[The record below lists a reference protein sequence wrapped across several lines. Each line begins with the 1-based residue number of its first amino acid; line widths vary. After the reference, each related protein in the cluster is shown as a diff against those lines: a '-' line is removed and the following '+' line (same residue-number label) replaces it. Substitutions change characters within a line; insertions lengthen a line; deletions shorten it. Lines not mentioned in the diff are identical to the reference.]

1 VTTPPQ
7 AAASS
12 LLALTQCRA
21 SSPLPLLRG
30 LCSGLVRAS
39 MSKRGNVQQCAWADC
54 HKTTDD
60 PRRFGVR
67 RPIDALLVDVLLKA
81 LPHSAVLCN
90 QHGQAWNRHV
100 DQLSSSTVAVAPSP
114 SAQRVDALVSAAA
127 VAASPPRLSSSS
139 PSSSSSSSFASHSAS
154 SFDCLLAADAI
165 NSQPLPSTHHP
176 PAPSTAASPRR
187 ALSALSLNTSTR
199 RRPYQRRHATPLKK
213 KLEVVRAVSAAQTDA
228 EREAV
233 LSGYSAAADD
243 LRRYTQAV
251 TKNAQLPR
259 EQRRPLTAKRL
270 LGAGKKRAL
279 DDNKEAELEQWVMS
293 KRRCEARLSVSEL
306 DIKDGGA
313 GSVQE
318 QGQQQVGPGFH
329 AAPSSVHPPG
339 HHHQGG
345 RHGGDPDC

>member
-1 VTTPPQ
+1 VNTPP
-7 AAASS
+7 
-12 LLALTQCRA
+12 
-21 SSPLPLLRG
+21 
-30 LCSGLVRAS
+30 
-39 MSKRGNVQQCAWADC
+39 
-54 HKTTDD
+54 
-60 PRRFGVR
+60 
-67 RPIDALLVDVLLKA
+67 
-81 LPHSAVLCN
+81 
-90 QHGQAWNRHV
+90 
-100 DQLSSSTVAVAPSP
+100 
-114 SAQRVDALVSAAA
+114 RV
-127 VAASPPRLSSSS
+127 
-139 PSSSSSSSFASHSAS
+139 
-154 SFDCLLAADAI
+154 
-165 NSQPLPSTHHP
+165 
-176 PAPSTAASPRR
+176 
-187 ALSALSLNTSTR
+187 
-199 RRPYQRRHATPLKK
+199 RPYQRRHATPLKK